1 MKQQFKQGFSEYAS
15 AGDTIETT
23 IGKFIVVAQIVHD
36 DITTQERID
45 ADEYYSQDM
54 TGCTDEQQAEI
65 ERVRD
70 AWYANEWFYCGIQLS
85 VYYENEHGPRVELDE
100 HAESLWGLECNYPD
114 SNNSHLNEAVNEM
127 LPEALEQGRIALDSL
142 RNVINN

>member
-1 MKQQFKQGFSEYAS
+1 MKQQFKQGFSEYACTE
-15 AGDTIETT
+15 DTIETT
-23 IGKFIVVAQIVHD
+23 VGKFIVVARIVHD
-36 DITTQERID
+36 DITTQEGLD

-70 AWYANEWFYCGIQLS
+70 AWYANEWFYCGIVLS
-85 VYYENEHGPRVELDE
+85 VYYENKNGPRIELHD
-100 HAESLWGLECNYPD
+100 HAASLWGIECNYPGSD
-114 SNNSHLNEAVNEM
+114 NSYLTEVANEM
-127 LPEALEQGRIALDSL
+127 LPEAIEEGQIALDSL